1 MARAAILN
9 QPVAD
14 PMHGVDCDG
23 SRELQFRK
31 VRGARA
37 SIKVGDT
44 IRGLW
49 KANEQGLGAYKVLT
63 IQIQNG
69 ERVIV
74 WPAHQAEA
82 RFLVNTDRRNT
93 LAPFERD
100 SFVNLR
106 LARYF

>member
-1 MARAAILN
+1 
-9 QPVAD
+9 
-14 PMHGVDCDG
+14 MHGGDCDR
-23 SRELQFRK
+23 SRELRFRK

-44 IRGLW
+44 IRGTW
-49 KANEQGLGAYKVLT
+49 KANEQGLGAYKGLT

-82 RFLVNTDRRNT
+82 KVVPMPKWEDRGKK
-93 LAPFERD
+93 
-100 SFVNLR
+100 
-106 LARYF
+106 